1 MGYDIIEMI
10 SGMFGGNQMELIC
23 PICRLPLS
31 REERTCRCGRGHS
44 FDIARQGYVNLL
56 PVQQKRSL
64 HPGDT
69 REQVLSRR
77 AFLESGAYAPI
88 VEAVCAAAR
97 GQAGPVLDV
106 GCGEGYYAVRVAR
119 RLGAELTGLD
129 ISKEAVRCAA
139 AKYKDARWICG
150 TAAHLPI
157 GDGSVGVLMSMFALT
172 MPGEFRRV
180 LKDGGVFI
188 QVLAAQDHLMGL
200 KSIIYPEIVLKEKDS
215 VPELPG
221 FALASS
227 QPVRFEF
234 TAEGEQVGNLLSM
247 TPHFWR
253 ISAEGARR
261 LKQTEA
267 LTDTASCVV
276 NVYRPLQG

>member
-1 MGYDIIEMI
+1 
-10 SGMFGGNQMELIC
+10 MELIC
-23 PICRLPLS
+23 PICQLLLS
-31 REERTCRCGRGHS
+31 QEGRSLRCGRNHS

-77 AFLESGAYAPI
+77 AFLESGAYMPI
-88 VEAVCAAAR
+88 VEAVKAAA
-97 GQAGPVLDV
+97 GDHAGPILDV
-106 GCGEGYYAVRVAR
+106 GCGEGWYAVQVAEH
-119 RLGAELTGLD
+119 LGAELTGLD

-139 AKYKDARWICG
+139 AKYKGHRWICG

-157 GDGSVGVLMSMFALT
+157 ADDSVGILMSMFALT

-180 LKDGGVFI
+180 LKESGIFI

-200 KSIIYPEIVLKEKDS
+200 KSIIYPEILLKEKDS

-221 FALASS
+221 FELLSS
-227 QPVRFEF
+227 TPVRFEF
-234 TAEGEQVGNLLSM
+234 TVEEEQIGNLLSM

-253 ISAEGARR
+253 ISAEGAKR
-261 LKQTEA
+261 LKETTT

-276 NVYRPLQG
+276 NVYQLT